1 MGLVG
6 PGNRQVEV
14 NRRFAEKKRPH
25 KGSLVT
31 YSSVGGDLLCLLKG
45 SVTSSDRIWQHDIN
59 FVFGE
64 GLLFFSFQSFLG
76 GHVAFGVCWGRRTIY
91 FSCPFLQLV
100 PFLHDFFNC

>member
-31 YSSVGGDLLCLLKG
+31 YG
-45 SVTSSDRIWQHDIN
+45 SVTSSDRIWQHETQRPKK
-59 FVFGE
+59 F
-64 GLLFFSFQSFLG
+64 
-76 GHVAFGVCWGRRTIY
+76 
-91 FSCPFLQLV
+91 
-100 PFLHDFFNC
+100 

>member
-31 YSSVGGDLLCLLKG
+31 YGSVGEDLLCLLKG
-45 SVTSSDRIWQHDIN
+45 SVRSSNRI
-59 FVFGE
+59 G
-64 GLLFFSFQSFLG
+64 
-76 GHVAFGVCWGRRTIY
+76 
-91 FSCPFLQLV
+91 
-100 PFLHDFFNC
+100 